1 MPIAEQLLWGI
12 FFLDGALGAKE
23 ISDLGDWADANTFME
38 HFYFSFGAG
47 IRFTIPQFPIRL
59 YLARRFEYT
68 PDGLRW
74 VMMDMGDGSL
84 KPEGWRFVISLAGDT
99 FF

>member
-1 MPIAEQLLWGI
+1 V
-12 FFLDGALGAKE
+12 DGAIGANE
-23 ISDLGDWADANTFME
+23 ISDLRDWADANTFME

-59 YLARRFEYT
+59 YLARRFEYG
-68 PDGLRW
+68 PDGLSW
-74 VMMDMGDGSL
+74 VMVDTSEGS
-84 KPEGWRFVISLAGDT
+84 KPEGWQFVISLAGDT

>member
-1 MPIAEQLLWGI
+1 MPIAEQLLWGV
-12 FFLDGALGAKE
+12 FFLDGALGATE
-23 ISDLGDWADANTFME
+23 ISDLSDWADTNTFME

-59 YLARRFEYT
+59 YLARRFRYG
-68 PDGLRW
+68 PDGLDW
-74 VMMDMGDGSL
+74 VRVDMGDGTME
-84 KPEGWRFVISLAGDT
+84 PEGWKFVISLAGDT